1 MLLDRAVVIGAR
13 GQLGSEIMRE
23 LAPHAPMGLDHEQI
37 EIEDDGSVE
46 NMFADLAPTLVVNT
60 AAFLNVDECERRPD
74 RAFAVNSVAVE
85 RLAAAT
91 LRHGAVLATIST
103 DYVFDGDLRRPYSEA
118 DVPSPRTIYGVSKLA
133 GETCVRRR
141 GGRYFI
147 FRTSGL
153 YGVRTA
159 TQKGYTF
166 VDRIIDRVRA
176 GERPTVVTD
185 MFFSPS
191 YAADVA
197 TAIRAVFERESY
209 GLYHITNAGTCSWF
223 QFAEHALHLAGLPA
237 NVEPIVYKDFNSVV
251 PRPAYSALA
260 CKALNDLGVEMPP
273 WRHALRRYIAARAV
287 SAA

>member
-1 MLLDRAVVIGAR
+1 VLLDRAVVIGAG

-23 LAPHAPMGLDHEQI
+23 LARHAPIGLDHEQI

-46 NMFADLAPTLVVNT
+46 KMFADLAPTLVINT

-85 RLAAAT
+85 RLAAAA

-103 DYVFDGDLRRPYSEA
+103 DYVFDGNLRRPYSEA
-118 DVPSPRTIYGVSKLA
+118 DVPNPRTIYGVSKLA
-133 GETCVRRR
+133 GEMCVRRR
-141 GGRYFI
+141 AGRYFI

-153 YGVRTA
+153 YGVRVA

-166 VDRIIDRVRA
+166 VDQIIDRVRA

-197 TAIRAVFERESY
+197 AAIRAVFERETY
-209 GLYHITNAGTCSWF
+209 GLYHVTNAGACSWF

-237 NVEPIVYKDFNSVV
+237 NVEPIVYKDFNSIV
-251 PRPAYSALA
+251 PRPAYSVLA
-260 CKALNDLGVEMPP
+260 CNALNDLGVEMPP
-273 WRHALRRYIAARAV
+273 WRDALRRYIAARAV